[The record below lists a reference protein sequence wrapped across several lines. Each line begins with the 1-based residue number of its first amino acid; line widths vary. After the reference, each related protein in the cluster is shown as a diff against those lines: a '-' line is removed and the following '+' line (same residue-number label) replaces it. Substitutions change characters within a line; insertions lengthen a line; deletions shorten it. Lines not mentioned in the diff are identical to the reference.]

1 MKENMKKANSEEVA
15 IAADEAQQRSLT
27 TGEVLREKGLCPLV
41 IVRARDA
48 GVHIGWLAEYHDG
61 DVMLLDARRLW
72 AWSGGPRTLN
82 EVAINGAPR
91 AKLSEP
97 VKVIAIL
104 DACELVQVETSAAA
118 ASLTTSRW
126 E

>member
-1 MKENMKKANSEEVA
+1 MSRRANKNEVA

-27 TGEVLREKGLCPLV
+27 TGEVLREKNLCPLV
-41 IVRARDA
+41 IVRARDS
-48 GVHIGWLAEYHDG
+48 GVHVGWLAEYHDG
-61 DVMLLDARRLW
+61 DAMLLDARRLW
-72 AWSGGPRTLN
+72 GWGGGPRTLN
-82 EVAINGAPR
+82 EVAVDGAPQ
-91 AKLSEP
+91 AKLSQP
-97 VKVIAIL
+97 IKAIAIL

>member
-1 MKENMKKANSEEVA
+1 MSKRANKAEVA

-41 IVRARDA
+41 IVRARDS
-48 GVHIGWLAEYHDG
+48 GVHVGWLAEYHDG
-61 DVMLLDARRLW
+61 DAVLRDERRLW
-72 AWSGGPRTLN
+72 GWSGGPKTLN
-82 EVAINGAPR
+82 EIAVVGAPK
-91 AKLSEP
+91 AKLSQP
-97 VKVIAIL
+97 IKVIAIL

-118 ASLTTSRW
+118 TSLTTSRW